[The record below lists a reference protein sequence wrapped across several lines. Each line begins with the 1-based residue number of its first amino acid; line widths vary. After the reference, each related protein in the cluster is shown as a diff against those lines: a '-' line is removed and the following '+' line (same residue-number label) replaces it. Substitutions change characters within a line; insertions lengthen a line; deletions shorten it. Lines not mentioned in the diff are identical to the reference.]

1 MKRKVKKYNVKHD
14 EKLKEREEKEKIKRE
29 EEKNEI
35 KPFSFKSAFAVI
47 ISCLTGSVIVPYLL
61 GFVGIKDVRIGILLG
76 SMFVSSFGF
85 VWVRNF
91 MDSKKGFSK
100 SFWIQYAVMGAV
112 FGAIAYLWFFGIKLL

>member
-61 GFVGIKDVRIGILLG
+61 SFVGIKDVRIGILLG

-85 VWVRNF
+85 V
-91 MDSKKGFSK
+91 
-100 SFWIQYAVMGAV
+100 
-112 FGAIAYLWFFGIKLL
+112 